1 VRPGRAFAEQGL
13 RRLELGVIAA
23 VALFAGASF
32 IAALAVGGA
41 EVGAAI
47 ARLEVGTVV
56 LLLLLSLVNYG
67 CRALRW
73 HRFARHIGV
82 AIPFRRML
90 LYYVAGFALTTT
102 PGKLGEALRLWL
114 IERCHGYRYDRVMPL
129 FVADRVF
136 DMIAV
141 LMLALL
147 GAASFPNQRLLA
159 FAAFAGVVIL
169 AIGLARP
176 AWILPAIGWGYAAS
190 GRRLPRLFAGTRR
203 AIRGNARLFGGL
215 VLADGLLL
223 SVLGWSAECAAFALL
238 LDAMGHP
245 VGFTPAAFVFAFAAS
260 VGAAS
265 MAPGGLGGTEA
276 TMIALLS
283 VLDVDLGTALAAT
296 LVIRATTLWFG
307 VGLGFLVLPAALRL
321 ARARARE
328 ARA

>member
-1 VRPGRAFAEQGL
+1 MRPGRTFAEQRL

-23 VALFAGASF
+23 IALFAAGSF
-32 IAALAVGGA
+32 IAAIAVGGA
-41 EVGAAI
+41 EVKAAI
-47 ARLEVGTVV
+47 GRIEAPTVL

-73 HRFARHIGV
+73 HRFARHLGIS
-82 AIPFRRML
+82 IPLRRTL
-90 LYYVAGFALTTT
+90 LYYIAGFALTTT

-114 IERCHGYRYDRVMPL
+114 IERCHGYRYDRAMPL
-129 FVADRVF
+129 FLADRVF

-141 LMLALL
+141 LLLALV
-147 GAASFPNQRLLA
+147 GAASFPSQRLLT
-159 FAAFAGVVIL
+159 FAAFAAVVIL
-169 AIGLARP
+169 AIALARP

-190 GRRLPRLFAGTRR
+190 GRRLPRLFAGMRR

-223 SVLGWSAECAAFALL
+223 SLLGWSAECAAFALL
-238 LDAMGHP
+238 LEAMGHP
-245 VGFTPAAFVFAFAAS
+245 VGFAAAAFVFAFAAS

-276 TMIALLS
+276 TMVALLS
-283 VLDVDLGTALAAT
+283 VLGIELSSALAAT

-307 VGLGFLVLPAALRL
+307 VALGFIALPLALRL
-321 ARARARE
+321 ARARQGE

>member
-1 VRPGRAFAEQGL
+1 MRPGRTFTEQGL
-13 RRLELGVIAA
+13 RRLEFGVIAA
-23 VALFAGASF
+23 VAFFALASF
-32 IAALAVGGA
+32 LAALAVGGA
-41 EVGAAI
+41 EVAAAI
-47 ARLEVGTVV
+47 GRLEGGTIL

-73 HRFARHIGV
+73 HRFARHLGIQ
-82 AIPFRRML
+82 IPIRRTL
-90 LYYVAGFALTTT
+90 LYYIAGFALTTT

-141 LMLALL
+141 LMLALI
-147 GAASFPNQRLLA
+147 GAASFPIQRLLA
-159 FAAFAGVVIL
+159 FAAFAAVVIL

-190 GRRLPRLFAGTRR
+190 GRRLPRLFAGLRR

-215 VLADGLLL
+215 ILADGLLL
-223 SVLGWSAECAAFALL
+223 SILGWSAECAAFALL
-238 LDAMGHP
+238 LQEMGHP
-245 VGFTPAAFVFAFAAS
+245 VGFAPAAFVFAFAAS

-276 TMIALLS
+276 TMVALLS
-283 VLDVDLGTALAAT
+283 VLGLDLGPALAAT

-307 VGLGFLVLPAALRL
+307 VALGFATLPIALRL
-321 ARARARE
+321 ARASQRE
-328 ARA
+328 AQA